1 MSYNPDAMTII
12 VSGDMPPEMQTEVK
26 NQIAADV
33 ITAQEFAERE
43 QALQMQE
50 QVSEDTKQNRIDAGL
65 EEDNEGDGFSAP
77 DEGEIDQ
84 VDVAD
89 TSEDGGDGLGADE
102 GLSTGGEG
110 DTNEED
116 ATGNEVDGEGNAE
129 TDPDAT
135 DSTNTENEDDGENNG
150 TETEEAS
157 VDEEDL
163 EEITDEDQEVTD
175 ELNEPN
181 AAMEHAQSLGPKEI
195 GIYLRLGTDKYRRRV
210 RRKKK
215 EQELKLAQET
225 LQMDDAQRQKLIRRL
240 LYVKPAQN
248 GYDSKLQNFISTID
262 NPDEWIA
269 LVDTQGNAG
278 SEDDL
283 STKQIQAALQ
293 KAGIQ
298 MFENV
303 ETLADTFNQVQK
315 AITEPS
321 QSQEDI
327 SGDEW

>member
-12 VSGDMPPEMQTEVK
+12 VSGDMPEEMQTQVK

-43 QALQMQE
+43 QALKMQE
-50 QVSEDTKQNRIDAGL
+50 QVAADTEQNRVDAGL
-65 EEDNEGDGFSAP
+65 EEPNEGDGFAAP
-77 DEGEIDQ
+77 DETE
-84 VDVAD
+84 VDSVEVTD
-89 TSEDGGDGLGADE
+89 TSEEGVAEADGLDTGAN
-102 GLSTGGEG
+102 G

-116 ATGNEVDGEGNAE
+116 ADGNSVDDTTPESSEENNQEGNDDIATSTDETPAE
-129 TDPDAT
+129 EESDEA
-135 DSTNTENEDDGENNG
+135 NIDD
-150 TETEEAS
+150 
-157 VDEEDL
+157 EDL
-163 EEITDEDQEVTD
+163 EEISEEDQKVTD

-181 AAMEHAQSLGPKEI
+181 AAMEHAEALGPREI
-195 GIYLRLGTDKYRRRV
+195 GIYLRLGADKYRRRV

-215 EQELKLAQET
+215 ESELKLAQET

-248 GYDSKLQNFISTID
+248 GYDSKLQNFIATID
-262 NPDEWIA
+262 NPDEWVA
-269 LVDTQGNAG
+269 LIDTQGNDS

-293 KAGIQ
+293 KAGVQ

-327 SGDEW
+327 GGDEW